1 VAFPALSRLQDDPV
15 RLRRYFLSIYA
26 FFLAVALPI
35 TVVCAFFAED
45 VVLVLLGPKWHAT
58 VPIFRLLAP
67 TILVFALINPLGWL
81 MFATAQMKRS
91 LKIASMIMVT
101 SVTAY
106 GIGLRGGPSGIA
118 LGFSTAMV
126 ALMVPIIIWARYGTS
141 ITTGDLFKAILRP
154 AGSVIVG
161 TVAAIALWP
170 WISTVQP
177 ALLRLTLT
185 SSVVFGVH
193 IVVLL
198 FGFRERHVYSMLLR
212 EAGIFGA
219 RK

>member
-1 VAFPALSRLQDDPV
+1 
-15 RLRRYFLSIYA
+15 
-26 FFLAVALPI
+26 
-35 TVVCAFFAED
+35 
-45 VVLVLLGPKWHAT
+45 
-58 VPIFRLLAP
+58 
-67 TILVFALINPLGWL
+67 

-106 GIGLRGGPSGIA
+106 GIGLRGGPGGIA

-126 ALMVPIIIWARYGTS
+126 ALMVPIIIWAKHGTS
-141 ITTGDLFKAILRP
+141 ITTGDLFKTILRP
-154 AGSVIVG
+154 VGSVVVG

-193 IVVLL
+193 VVILL
-198 FGFRERHVYSMLLR
+198 FGFGERHVYAMLLR